1 MIFHV
6 YSLRIKYAV
15 QNKKSFFNLLS
26 NFKQR
31 LVKLNKLRNTEA
43 LLKDSTGF
51 RLMFEDTVMCIDE

>member
-1 MIFHV
+1 MIFHL

-15 QNKKSFFNLLS
+15 QNKKSLFNLLS

-31 LVKLNKLRNTEA
+31 LVKLNKLRNTET

-51 RLMFEDTVMCIDE
+51 RLMFKDTVMCIDE